1 MTWRSPLALVRETL
15 RGQRAREKDFRN
27 LASNLPY
34 EGLEKAKQPNRFFP
48 GNAIKTTKYT
58 LLLFIPMN
66 LFEQFHRLANI
77 YFVGLAILNF
87 VPVVNAFQP
96 EVALIPICVIMTLTA
111 LKDAWEDFRRYQS
124 DRKRNNTPCFIYS
137 RKEKQFSERSW
148 KEVRVGDFVKVVS
161 NEIVPADLLLLH
173 TSDPNGVCHIE
184 TSNLDGETNLKPRR
198 AVSGVCV
205 SDPEFEP
212 ESFNSVV
219 VCERPNNNLNHFKCY
234 VEKPDKEKVGAG
246 IESLLLRGCTVK
258 NTDHAV
264 GFVVY
269 AGQETKSM
277 LNNNGPRYKRSKLER
292 KLNID
297 VIFCVILL
305 LSMCFVGSVG
315 HFLWLEEFP
324 DVPPYLVP
332 DSNGHLDSP
341 GLSGFYM
348 FFTMIILLQILIP
361 ISLYVSIELVK
372 IGQIFFITNDA
383 DLYDE
388 ETDSRVQCK
397 ALKITEDLGQ
407 IEYIFSDKTGTLTEN
422 KMVFRR
428 CSIMG
433 TEYPHKENA
442 IRLAVLEEPES
453 GEEVIFNQRPQPS
466 QTGWSLHAEDT
477 NPEEMQHHHDNR
489 RKSRVTGSA
498 PSDVAF
504 SSPLPSWSQS
514 RLQMAE
520 LLGETEVIPDRKLLQ
535 HISRVESSGS
545 RKTDPYLDF
554 FLGLAI
560 CNTVVVSMATAERQ
574 RASGFSRSGQT
585 NNPLDTL
592 SNVTK
597 KPFSLR
603 HIFTSWK
610 NKPKRS
616 RTISEDSVVEEDHFN
631 APVKIDGSGNTD
643 GLQTCSLQAPSH
655 SNDPA
660 TTPDNVTYEA
670 ESPDEAAL
678 VYAAKAY
685 GFTLLARTPHSVTVR
700 LPSGEDLVFE
710 VLDTLT
716 FDFNRK
722 RMSVLVRH
730 PITKKCVLYT
740 KGADYAIME
749 LLGTSYAEHLR
760 GKQKNI
766 ATDTQHHLDF
776 YGKEGLRTLCFTK
789 KVVSEKVYESWL
801 VCRRN
806 ALAAIDNREE
816 LVMETAVQLETEIT
830 LLGATGIEDRLQES
844 VPDTVVALREA
855 GIRVWV
861 LTGDKPETAV
871 NIGYACRLLEEEDLV
886 INMSCKNKLECTS
899 ILDCTLEEVKR
910 YSEDPRNVDT
920 SQDVALVID
929 GRTLT
934 MALSSDLQDR
944 FVDLVKHCRTVLCCR
959 VMPLQKS
966 RVVKVVR
973 EKLKV
978 MTLAVGDG
986 ANDVNMIQAAD
997 IGVGISGQEGMQAVM
1012 ASDFAISR
1020 FKHLKKLL
1028 LVHGHWC
1035 YTRLANMIIYFFYKN
1050 VAYVNLLFWYQ
1061 FFCGF
1066 SAATMIDYWLMIFF
1080 NLFFTSVPPIMFGI
1094 MDQDISAEMLLG
1106 VPELYRTGQG
1116 AGEYTFTTFW
1126 VSILDAFYQSLVG
1139 FFIPYLAYQDSDI
1152 DLFTF
1157 GTPINTISLFTILLH
1172 LSIEIKAWTVV
1183 HWVTMLGSVALYFI
1197 VTLAYSAMC
1206 VTCNPPSNPYWILH
1220 SQMADPMFYLLCI
1233 ITTVVALLPRYMFHV
1248 LRNSIAPSPLM
1259 QARRL
1264 DRLDASTRDEWMKEW
1279 RSFRGLGQV
1288 RRSRL
1293 SPPLSPTLDTP
1304 ADILPQSH
1312 TASDIMADDLTLN
1325 VITENYQRPVHM

>member
-1 MTWRSPLALVRETL
+1 MTLKSPLDRVRDAL
-15 RGQRAREKDFRN
+15 RGQRTREKDLRN
-27 LASNLPY
+27 LVSNLPY
-34 EGLEKAKQPNRFFP
+34 EGLGKAKQPNRYFP

-96 EVALIPICVIMTLTA
+96 EVALIPICVILSLAA

-124 DRKRNNTPCFIYS
+124 DRKLNNTPCFIYS
-137 RKEKQFSERSW
+137 RKDKRFTESSW
-148 KEVRVGDFVKVVS
+148 KDVRVGDFVKVFC

-184 TSNLDGETNLKPRR
+184 TSNLDGETNLKQRR
-198 AVSGVCV
+198 AMSGLCI

-219 VCERPNNNLNHFKCY
+219 VCEKPDNNLNHFKCY
-234 VEKPDKEKVGAG
+234 VEKPDKAKVGAG
-246 IESLLLRGCTVK
+246 IESLLLRGCK
-258 NTDHAV
+258 MRNTDHAV

-269 AGQETKSM
+269 AGHETKSM
-277 LNNNGPRYKRSKLER
+277 LNNSRPRNKRSKLER

-305 LSMCFVGSVG
+305 LSMCLVGAVG
-315 HFLWLEEFP
+315 HFLWLQALP
-324 DVPPYLVP
+324 SVPPYLVP

-341 GLSGFYM
+341 SLSGFYM
-348 FFTMIILLQILIP
+348 FFTMIILLQVLIP
-361 ISLYVSIELVK
+361 ISLYISIELVK
-372 IGQIFFITNDA
+372 IGQIYFITNDI
-383 DLYDE
+383 DLHDD

-397 ALKITEDLGQ
+397 ALNITEDLGQ

-442 IRLAVLEEPES
+442 IRLAVLAEPES
-453 GEEVIFNQRPQPS
+453 GEEVIFNQQPQPP
-466 QTGWSLHAEDT
+466 QTGWSLDT
-477 NPEEMQHHHDNR
+477 EGTDPDDTPHHR
-489 RKSRVTGSA
+489 LKSKVKGNA
-498 PSDVAF
+498 QSDVAF
-504 SSPLPSWSQS
+504 SSPL
-514 RLQMAE
+514 
-520 LLGETEVIPDRKLLQ
+520 ETEVIPDRKLLQ
-535 HISRVESSGS
+535 QISRAGSSRGS

-560 CNTVVVSMATAERQ
+560 CNTVVVSMATAQRQ
-574 RASGFSRSGQT
+574 RVSGFPRSGQE
-585 NNPLDTL
+585 NSSLDTL
-592 SNVTK
+592 TEPV
-597 KPFSLR
+597 SLR
-603 HIFTSWK
+603 HIFTSWRR
-610 NKPKRS
+610 KPKRD
-616 RTISEDSVVEEDHFN
+616 RTILEDSVVEEDHFN
-631 APVKIDGSGNTD
+631 PPVKKGEAGDTN
-643 GLQTCSLQAPSH
+643 GLQMCSLHAPSDKT
-655 SNDPA
+655 S
-660 TTPDNVTYEA
+660 DNLSYEA

-685 GFTLLARTPHSVTVR
+685 GFTLLDRTPDSVTVR

-710 VLDTLT
+710 VLDTLN
-716 FDFNRK
+716 FDSNRK

-730 PITKKCVLYT
+730 PITKENVLYT

-749 LLGTSYAEHLR
+749 LLEHLS

-766 ATDTQHHLDF
+766 AAGTQHHLNCYAKD
-776 YGKEGLRTLCFTK
+776 GLRTLCFTK
-789 KVVSEKVYESWL
+789 KIVSDKAYESWS
-801 VCRRN
+801 VNRQR

-816 LVMETAVQLETEIT
+816 LVMDTAVQLETDLS

-844 VPDTVVALREA
+844 VPDTIVALREA
-855 GIRVWV
+855 GIQVWM

-871 NIGYACRLLEEEDLV
+871 NIGYACRLLKEEDLV

-899 ILDCTLEEVKR
+899 ILDCSLEEVRR

-920 SQDVALVID
+920 TQDISLVID
-929 GRTLT
+929 GRSLT

-944 FVDLVKHCRTVLCCR
+944 FVDLAKRCRSVLCCR
-959 VMPLQKS
+959 VTPSQKS

-978 MTLAVGDG
+978 LTLAVGDG

-997 IGVGISGQEGMQAVM
+997 IGIGLSGQEGMQAVM

-1066 SAATMIDYWLMIFF
+1066 SGTAMIDYWLMIFF

-1094 MDQDISAEMLLG
+1094 MDKDVSAEMLLG

-1116 AGEYTFTTFW
+1116 TGKYTFSTFW
-1126 VSILDAFYQSLVG
+1126 ISMLDAFYQSLVC

-1152 DLFTF
+1152 DIFTF
-1157 GTPINTISLFTILLH
+1157 GTPLNTISLFTILLH

-1183 HWVTMLGSVALYFI
+1183 HWVIMLGSVALYFI
-1197 VTLAYSAMC
+1197 VTLAYSAIC
-1206 VTCNPPSNPYWILH
+1206 VTCNPPSNPYWILQ
-1220 SQMADPMFYLLCI
+1220 SQMADPMFYLICI
-1233 ITTVVALLPRYMFHV
+1233 ITTVVALMPRYMFHV
-1248 LRNSIAPSPLM
+1248 LKNSIAPSPLV
-1259 QARRL
+1259 QARHL
-1264 DRLDASTRDEWMKEW
+1264 DRLDPFTRDEWMKEW
-1279 RSFRGLGQV
+1279 RSFRSTSQV
-1288 RRSRL
+1288 KRSRL
-1293 SPPLSPTLDTP
+1293 STPPSPTLETLADTY
-1304 ADILPQSH
+1304 PQSV
-1312 TASDIMADDLTLN
+1312 TPSDVMEDEFTL
-1325 VITENYQRPVHM
+1325 TENY

>member
-1 MTWRSPLALVRETL
+1 MTWRSPLALVRDAL
-15 RGQRAREKDFRN
+15 RGQRARDKDLRN
-27 LASNLPY
+27 LVSNLPY
-34 EGLEKAKQPNRFFP
+34 EGLENWKQPNRYFP
-48 GNAIKTTKYT
+48 NNAIKTTKYT

-66 LFEQFHRLANI
+66 LFEQFHRLANL

-96 EVALIPICVIMTLTA
+96 EVALIPICVILSLTA

-124 DRKRNNTPCFIYS
+124 DKKLNNTPCFIYS
-137 RKEKQFSERSW
+137 RKEKQFMERRW
-148 KEVRVGDFVKVVS
+148 KDVRVGDFVRVVC

-173 TSDPNGVCHIE
+173 TSDPKGVCHIE
-184 TSNLDGETNLKPRR
+184 TSNLDGETNLKQRR
-198 AVSGVCV
+198 AMSGLCV
-205 SDPEFEP
+205 LDPEFEP
-212 ESFNSVV
+212 ESFNSIV
-219 VCERPNNNLNHFKCY
+219 VCEKPNNNLNHFKCY

-246 IESLLLRGCTVK
+246 IESLLLRGCTVR
-258 NTDHAV
+258 NTDYAV

-269 AGQETKSM
+269 AGHETKSM

-305 LSMCFVGSVG
+305 LTMCLVGAVG
-315 HFLWLEEFP
+315 HYVLLQALP
-324 DVPPYLVP
+324 GVPPYLVP

-341 GLSGFYM
+341 SLLGFYM

-372 IGQIFFITNDA
+372 IGQIFFITNDI

-388 ETDSRVQCK
+388 ETDNRIQCK
-397 ALKITEDLGQ
+397 ALNITEDLGQ

-442 IRLAVLEEPES
+442 IRLAVLDEPES
-453 GEEVIFNQRPQPS
+453 DEEVIFNQWPRPP
-466 QTGWSLHAEDT
+466 QTGWSLDTEDT
-477 NPEEMQHHHDNR
+477 EPKDKRHYHDNR
-489 RKSRVTGSA
+489 RKSKVMGNAQSN
-498 PSDVAF
+498 VAF
-504 SSPLPSWSQS
+504 SSPL
-514 RLQMAE
+514 
-520 LLGETEVIPDRKLLQ
+520 ETEVIPDRKLLQ
-535 HISRVESSGS
+535 QISRAESSSSSSSSS
-545 RKTDPYLDF
+545 REIDPYLDF

-560 CNTVVVSMATAERQ
+560 CNTVVVSMATAQRQ
-574 RASGFSRSGQT
+574 RVSGFSCSSQT
-585 NNPLDTL
+585 NNPLGTFSDL
-592 SNVTK
+592 VKNV
-597 KPFSLR
+597 
-603 HIFTSWK
+603 FTSWQHE
-610 NKPKRS
+610 PKRN
-616 RTISEDSVVEEDHFN
+616 RTFSEDSVVEEDHFN
-631 APVKIDGSGNTD
+631 PPAKKEESGDTN
-643 GLQTCSLQAPSH
+643 GLQTCSLHAPSQC
-655 SNDPA
+655 DKPR
-660 TTPDNVTYEA
+660 TTLDDLSYEA

-685 GFTLLARTPHSVTVR
+685 GFILLARTPDSVTVR

-716 FDFNRK
+716 FDSNRK
-722 RMSVLVRH
+722 RMSILVRH
-730 PITKKCVLYT
+730 PITKENVLYT

-749 LLGTSYAEHLR
+749 LLGTPYAEHLSE
-760 GKQKNI
+760 KQRNI
-766 ATDTQHHLDF
+766 AADTQHHLDC
-776 YGKEGLRTLCFTK
+776 YAKEGLRTLCFTK
-789 KVVSEKVYESWL
+789 KIVSDKAYESWS
-801 VCRRN
+801 VNRRR

-816 LVMETAVQLETEIT
+816 LVMDSAVQLETDLS

-844 VPDTVVALREA
+844 VPDTIVALREA
-855 GIRVWV
+855 GIQVWV

-886 INMSCKNKLECTS
+886 INMSCKNKLACTS
-899 ILDCTLEEVKR
+899 ILDCTLEEVRR

-920 SQDVALVID
+920 TPDISLVID

-934 MALSSDLQDR
+934 MALSSDLQDK
-944 FVDLVKHCRTVLCCR
+944 FVDLAKRCRSVLCCR
-959 VMPLQKS
+959 VTPLQKS

-997 IGVGISGQEGMQAVM
+997 IGIGISGQEGMQAVM

-1035 YTRLANMIIYFFYKN
+1035 YTRLAHMIIYFFYKN

-1066 SAATMIDYWLMIFF
+1066 SGTAMIDYWLMIFF
-1080 NLFFTSVPPIMFGI
+1080 NLFFTSAPPIMFGI
-1094 MDQDISAEMLLG
+1094 MDRDLSAEMLLG

-1116 AGEYTFTTFW
+1116 AGTYTFATFW
-1126 VSILDAFYQSLVG
+1126 VSILDAFYQSLVC

-1152 DLFTF
+1152 DIFTF
-1157 GTPINTISLFTILLH
+1157 GTPLNTISLFTILLH

-1183 HWVTMLGSVALYFI
+1183 HWLIMLGSVALYFI
-1197 VTLAYSAMC
+1197 VTLAYSAIC
-1206 VTCNPPSNPYWILH
+1206 ITCNPPSNPYWILQ

-1248 LRNSIAPSPLM
+1248 LRNSIAPSPLV
-1259 QARRL
+1259 QARHL
-1264 DRLDASTRDEWMKEW
+1264 DRLEPSTREQWMKEW
-1279 RSFRGLGQV
+1279 RSLRGMGQV
-1288 RRSRL
+1288 KRSRL
-1293 SPPLSPTLDTP
+1293 STPPSPTLETS
-1304 ADILPQSH
+1304 ADIYPQSP
-1312 TASDIMADDLTLN
+1312 TASDIMVDEFTLN
-1325 VITENYQRPVHM
+1325 VISENYQRPVHT